1 MIGQTPNLKV
11 QLRGGFS
18 DRNKI
23 KVENCTLQTDSFDAR
38 TRTALINQ
46 TRRIL
51 DSLYSKSQELYQEFL
66 ITTLSEVYMQEIRR
80 DANYDSDW
88 VEENILYTIRADDY
102 DSVLTLVEFIAQ
114 KMIDFTLELL
124 SSGEFSHAAQM
135 YNSVFE
141 KEYVGYRFVGE
152 YILPI
157 TNELERAA
165 IEDALDSDFQKVQ
178 QHFKKAATFLAD
190 RISPDYANS
199 IKESISAVERMCSII
214 LGKSL
219 SLGEALKR
227 LETRG
232 IITNSRFRE
241 SFEKLYAYTNSS
253 SGIRHAGQLDGPEAT
268 FEEAEFMLVTCSAFV
283 NYLTAQYSKNP
294 Q

>member
-1 MIGQTPNLKV
+1 MMEQTPKLEV

-23 KVENCTLQTDSFDAR
+23 KVENCTLQTDSFDTRA
-38 TRTALINQ
+38 RTALINQ

-51 DSLYSKSQELYQEFL
+51 DSLYSKNQELYQEFL
-66 ITTLSEVYMQEIRR
+66 KTTLSEVYMQEIKR
-80 DANYDSDW
+80 DANYDSGW
-88 VEENILYTIRADDY
+88 VEESIFYTIRVDDY

-114 KMIDFTLELL
+114 KMIDFTLESL
-124 SSGEFSHAAQM
+124 SSGEFSNAVQM

-152 YILPI
+152 KILPI

-165 IEDALDSDFQKVQ
+165 IEATLNSDFQKVQ
-178 QHFKKAATFLAD
+178 QHLKKAVAFLAD

-214 LGKSL
+214 LGKSFP
-219 SLGEALKR
+219 LGDALKK
-227 LETRG
+227 LEKCG
-232 IITNSRFRE
+232 IITNSRLKE

-253 SGIRHAGQLDGPEAT
+253 SGIRHAGQLDGPDAT

-283 NYLTAQYSKNP
+283 NYLTSLYSKKA
-294 Q
+294 

>member
-114 KMIDFTLELL
+114 KMIDF
-124 SSGEFSHAAQM
+124 
-135 YNSVFE
+135 
-141 KEYVGYRFVGE
+141 
-152 YILPI
+152 
-157 TNELERAA
+157 
-165 IEDALDSDFQKVQ
+165 
-178 QHFKKAATFLAD
+178 
-190 RISPDYANS
+190 
-199 IKESISAVERMCSII
+199 
-214 LGKSL
+214 
-219 SLGEALKR
+219 
-227 LETRG
+227 
-232 IITNSRFRE
+232 
-241 SFEKLYAYTNSS
+241 
-253 SGIRHAGQLDGPEAT
+253 
-268 FEEAEFMLVTCSAFV
+268 AFIW
-283 NYLTAQYSKNP
+283 
-294 Q
+294 

>member
-1 MIGQTPNLKV
+1 MIGQTPKLDV

-88 VEENILYTIRADDY
+88 VEENILYTIRVDDY

-178 QHFKKAATFLAD
+178 QHFKKAATLLAD

-214 LGKSL
+214 LGKSFP
-219 SLGEALKR
+219 LGDALKK
-227 LETRG
+227 LEKRG
-232 IITNSRFRE
+232 IITNSRLRE
-241 SFEKLYAYTNSS
+241 SFEKLYA
-253 SGIRHAGQLDGPEAT
+253 
-268 FEEAEFMLVTCSAFV
+268 
-283 NYLTAQYSKNP
+283 
-294 Q
+294 

>member
-1 MIGQTPNLKV
+1 
-11 QLRGGFS
+11 
-18 DRNKI
+18 
-23 KVENCTLQTDSFDAR
+23 
-38 TRTALINQ
+38 
-46 TRRIL
+46 
-51 DSLYSKSQELYQEFL
+51 
-66 ITTLSEVYMQEIRR
+66 
-80 DANYDSDW
+80 
-88 VEENILYTIRADDY
+88 
-102 DSVLTLVEFIAQ
+102 
-114 KMIDFTLELL
+114 
-124 SSGEFSHAAQM
+124 M

-268 FEEAEFMLVTCSAFV
+268 FEDAEFMLVTCSAFV